1 MRSFSD
7 IGAAVIGTG
16 FIGTVH
22 VEALR
27 RIGVDVRG
35 VLGSTP
41 ERGAA
46 RAAALNVRHAYP
58 SLEDILADP
67 TVDVVHVTSPN
78 HLHVPQSTAILA
90 AGKHVVCEK
99 PLAMTADESAGLVR
113 RADASG
119 LVNAVNFNIRFYP
132 LNQHARETVTRG
144 DLGAVRFVTG
154 HYFQD
159 WLLHDTD
166 WNWRL
171 EPDKGGAL
179 RAVGDIGS
187 HWLDLMEFVTG
198 QPVVA
203 VMADLATFV
212 ATRREPTGPVETFS
226 TERSAD
232 TVERPMGTEDAAT
245 ILLRF
250 ANGARG
256 AVAVSQVSAGRKNS
270 LQWEIDGADAAA
282 AWDSETPDHLWIGH
296 RDRPNEIL
304 QRNPALMGDAGRA
317 AAALPGGHVEGFG
330 DTFAALFRAIYAD
343 VAAGRPNPD
352 PPYATFAAGHDEM
365 LVNDAIA
372 RSAHEGRWVDVDRH
386 SSPATPVGSSSPTG
400 GRGDPVATEVGR

>member
-1 MRSFSD
+1 MPNLSA

-22 VEALR
+22 VEQLR

-41 ERGAA
+41 DRGAA
-46 RAAALNVRHAYP
+46 RAEALSVGHAYAD
-58 SLEDILADP
+58 LEEILADP
-67 TVDVVHVTSPN
+67 AVHVVHVTSPN
-78 HLHVPQSTAILA
+78 HLHVPQARAILA

-99 PLAMTADESAGLVR
+99 PLAMTASESVELVAEAR
-113 RADASG
+113 ASG

-132 LNQHARETVTRG
+132 LHQHVRELVAAGTLG
-144 DLGAVRFVTG
+144 DVRFVTG

-171 EPDKGGAL
+171 DPSQGGAL

-187 HWLDLMEFVTG
+187 HWLDLMAFVTG
-198 QPVVA
+198 QPIVS

-212 ATRREPTGPVETFS
+212 TARQEPTGPVETFS
-226 TERSAD
+226 TGRSAD
-232 TVERPMGTEDAAT
+232 TVTRPMGTEDTAT
-245 ILLRF
+245 LLLRF

-256 AVAVSQVSAGRKNS
+256 SVAVSQISAGRKNS
-270 LQWEIDGADAAA
+270 LQWEIDGSESAAW
-282 AWDSETPDHLWIGH
+282 WDSETPDHLWLGH
-296 RDRPNEIL
+296 RDRPNEL
-304 QRNPALMGDAGRA
+304 LLRNPALMGDAGKA

-330 DTFAALFRAIYAD
+330 DTFGALFRAIYRD
-343 VAAGRPNPD
+343 VVAGRPSAD
-352 PPYATFAAGHDEM
+352 PPYADFAAGHDEM

-372 RSAHEGRWVDVDRH
+372 LSAAEQRWVDVDR
-386 SSPATPVGSSSPTG
+386 SAAAA
-400 GRGDPVATEVGR
+400 RARTEVPA